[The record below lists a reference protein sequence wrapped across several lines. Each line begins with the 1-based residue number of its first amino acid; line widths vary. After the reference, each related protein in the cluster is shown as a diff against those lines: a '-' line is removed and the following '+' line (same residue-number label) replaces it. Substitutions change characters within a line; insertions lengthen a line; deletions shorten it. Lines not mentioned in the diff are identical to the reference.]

1 MGGLWQDDMRVLLD
15 VKMQL
20 WFLSQ
25 SHSRTHWELSVGPVQ
40 YDQPSALNLSELVP
54 HLLTLFSLF
63 LATLASLLFHQHSR
77 HISTPGLLSLRLSLS
92 RLLFLLICLWLTPLL
107 LSDIFLKYHFLM
119 GSCLNI
125 PHQSHARQPPS
136 LPYILYCQLT
146 YFIFSLPITYI
157 LCVLQLECKI
167 HVDGYLLVLFT
178 VVPHP
183 HVPKTV
189 LCTE

>member
-1 MGGLWQDDMRVLLD
+1 MHVLLD

-20 WFLSQ
+20 WFFSQ
-25 SHSRTHWELSVGPVQ
+25 SHSWTHWELSVGPVQ

-63 LATLASLLFHQHSR
+63 PPMLASLLSFHQYSR
-77 HISTPGLLSLRLSLS
+77 HISTPGLLSLWLSLS
-92 RLLFLLICLWLTPLL
+92 RLLFLLICLWLTPLF
-107 LSDIFLKYHFLM
+107 LSDIFLKYHLLM

-125 PHQSHARQPPS
+125 PHQSRARQPPS

-146 YFIFSLPITYI
+146 YFIFSRPITYI

-167 HVDGYLLVLFT
+167 HVDGYLLVLST
-178 VVPHP
+178 AVPHP